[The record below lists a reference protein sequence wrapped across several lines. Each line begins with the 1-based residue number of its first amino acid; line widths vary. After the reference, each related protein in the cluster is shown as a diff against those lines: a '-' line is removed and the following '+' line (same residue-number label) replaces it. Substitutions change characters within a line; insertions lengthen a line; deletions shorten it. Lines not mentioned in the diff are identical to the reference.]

1 MDELLSWLIKA
12 SKIHKPGFYLPRER
26 AQVAVFPR
34 LSEFVVVRVYLLAS
48 LLTVTDENRMPRST
62 CKFFSLQHCM
72 CSTRVCTKYQEMIT
86 DLQKATGK

>member
-34 LSEFVVVRVYLLAS
+34 LSEFLVFRGYLLAS
-48 LLTVTDENRMPRST
+48 LLIVTDENRMPGST
-62 CKFFSLQHCM
+62 CKCFR
-72 CSTRVCTKYQEMIT
+72 CSTACAQLECAQNTKR
-86 DLQKATGK
+86 

>member
-48 LLTVTDENRMPRST
+48 FLTVTDENQMPGST
-62 CKFFSLQHCM
+62 CKFFC
-72 CSTRVCTKYQEMIT
+72 CSTACAQLECAQNTKR
-86 DLQKATGK
+86 